1 MQPLTSLAVAR
12 ETDLTGQFVLDNLAS
27 VRTTGV
33 TELKASLS
41 EALARVKAG
50 EEILVTEHGRPIA
63 KIVPLPSAMPEAATD
78 ELVRAG
84 ILRAPDAP
92 DRALG
97 AEFWRLPRPADAAGL
112 SLRAL
117 LDERRSGR

>member
-1 MQPLTSLAVAR
+1 MR
-12 ETDLTGQFVLDNLAS
+12 S
-27 VRTTGV
+27 VGV

-63 KIVPLPSAMPEAATD
+63 KIAPLSSAEPEAATD

-84 ILRAPDAP
+84 ILRAPEGGLD
-92 DRALG
+92 D
-97 AEFWRLPRPADAAGL
+97 EFWRLPRPVDAGGL
-112 SLRAL
+112 SLRGL
-117 LDERRSGR
+117 IDERRSGR